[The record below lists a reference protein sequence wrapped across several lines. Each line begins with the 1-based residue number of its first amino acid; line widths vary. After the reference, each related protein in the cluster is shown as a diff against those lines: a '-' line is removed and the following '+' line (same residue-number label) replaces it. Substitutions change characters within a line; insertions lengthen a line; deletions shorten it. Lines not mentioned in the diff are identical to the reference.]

1 MLRRI
6 PLRLGL
12 PVVLSLALLPAA
24 AFAQSEDAP
33 SVAEVARRAR
43 EQKKTQAKPAKVIT
57 EDDVKPVARSNSA
70 TPAPPGQRQAAGT
83 RTFEDPPG
91 GIAADRERFHEHPAE
106 TVVPSLEYSIR
117 PLVVRNAANQ
127 SHEFAG

>member
-43 EQKKTQAKPAKVIT
+43 EQKKT
-57 EDDVKPVARSNSA
+57 RS
-70 TPAPPGQRQAAGT
+70 
-83 RTFEDPPG
+83 E
-91 GIAADRERFHEHPAE
+91 ERRVGKECRSRWSPYH
-106 TVVPSLEYSIR
+106 
-117 PLVVRNAANQ
+117 
-127 SHEFAG
+127 